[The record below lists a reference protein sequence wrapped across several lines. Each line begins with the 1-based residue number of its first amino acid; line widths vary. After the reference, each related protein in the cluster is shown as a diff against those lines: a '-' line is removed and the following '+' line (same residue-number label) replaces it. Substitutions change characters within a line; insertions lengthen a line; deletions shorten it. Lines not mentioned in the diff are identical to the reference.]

1 MTPTQSTWGID
12 LSATKQHSVT
22 YSTGREK
29 KVCKIF
35 YFWIQIERED
45 FDLKKIL
52 TFLLQVKIMKLFAT
66 QIILASWSFCG

>member
-1 MTPTQSTWGID
+1 MAQAQSAWGID
-12 LSATKQHSVT
+12 LSTMKQHSVT